1 MGAAMEDQ
9 ARIREKLD
17 EVKLQLDWDNTTGS
31 VRKWWEQFEAEN
43 ATQLELVMRVAEEL
57 AVRKTTITQFYL
69 AHLRGN
75 T

>member
-1 MGAAMEDQ
+1 MEDQ